1 MYQHAKIHSLIS
13 LSGFIRMLVLFGL
26 CGYTS
31 YIVYKGP
38 ICSWTRNSTIIR
50 KNEINTDA
58 DLHLGMFV
66 FKVINRVFQGVV
78 TVSKNLY
85 ISESDQRITVP
96 SLSVCKYPIYKNAAK
111 YDEFLKRNYLNNF
124 KSESEF
130 NAYVDEVFY
139 TKPEDFFLGFNM
151 ASTYQDVVKNVSR
164 IPVSDP
170 YVQIVLIDYI
180 YNGFCALISYEAIMK
195 YLIEHDEIKNGQQD
209 FSFFNVIILNV
220 SNSSQ

>member
-1 MYQHAKIHSLIS
+1 MQICAQVCFFGY
-13 LSGFIRMLVLFGL
+13 LSFRLQF
-26 CGYTS
+26 
-31 YIVYKGP
+31 
-38 ICSWTRNSTIIR
+38 
-50 KNEINTDA
+50 
-58 DLHLGMFV
+58 
-66 FKVINRVFQGVV
+66 FQGF
-78 TVSKNLY
+78 TGYIKN
-85 ISESDQRITVP
+85 ISESHQRITAP

-180 YNGFCALISYEAIMK
+180 YTGFCAIISYEAIMK
-195 YLIEHDEIKNGQQD
+195 YLIEHDEIKHGQQD

-220 SNSSQ
+220 SNSSL

>member
-1 MYQHAKIHSLIS
+1 MQICSQ
-13 LSGFIRMLVLFGL
+13 VCLFGYL
-26 CGYTS
+26 S
-31 YIVYKGP
+31 F
-38 ICSWTRNSTIIR
+38 R
-50 KNEINTDA
+50 
-58 DLHLGMFV
+58 LQF
-66 FKVINRVFQGVV
+66 FQGF
-78 TVSKNLY
+78 TGYIKN
-85 ISESDQRITVP
+85 ISESHQRITVP

-151 ASTYQDVVKNVSR
+151 ASTYQEVVKNVSR

>member
-1 MYQHAKIHSLIS
+1 
-13 LSGFIRMLVLFGL
+13 
-26 CGYTS
+26 
-31 YIVYKGP
+31 
-38 ICSWTRNSTIIR
+38 
-50 KNEINTDA
+50 
-58 DLHLGMFV
+58 
-66 FKVINRVFQGVV
+66 
-78 TVSKNLY
+78 
-85 ISESDQRITVP
+85 
-96 SLSVCKYPIYKNAAK
+96 
-111 YDEFLKRNYLNNF
+111 
-124 KSESEF
+124 
-130 NAYVDEVFY
+130 
-139 TKPEDFFLGFNM
+139 M